1 MLIFNI
7 ITSKITIMKL
17 IMIIS
22 KEDKN
27 NNNNNNN
34 NNKDNKYDETMTKN
48 K

>member
-7 ITSKITIMKL
+7 IISKITIMKL

-34 NNKDNKYDETMTKN
+34 NKDNKYGETMTKN

>member
-1 MLIFNI
+1 
-7 ITSKITIMKL
+7 MKL

-27 NNNNNNN
+27 NINNNN

>member
-7 ITSKITIMKL
+7 IISKITIMKL
-17 IMIIS
+17 IMI
-22 KEDKN
+22 KEDK